1 MAHIHVVLLEPEIPQ
16 NTGNI
21 ARTCAATGS
30 SLHLIEPLGFKI
42 DDRSLR
48 RAGLDYWDKLDVHV
62 YENIEDFYKKN
73 PGADIYYFSKKAH
86 HVYTDVA
93 YPKEVYLMF
102 GKETKGIPRMSSA
115 GTKRKP
121 CGCRCAKGCVLLIY
135 QTRSRSPY
143 TRYCD
148 NMISSIWRWKD
159 YYKNRLKRFFHN
171 L

>member
-73 PGADIYYFSKKAH
+73 PDADIYYFSKKAH

-102 GKETKGIPRMSSA
+102 GKETKGIPEDELRRHEERTVRMPMREGLRSLNLSNA
-115 GTKRKP
+115 V
-121 CGCRCAKGCVLLIY
+121 AIAVYEVLRQHDFEHLA
-135 QTRSRSPY
+135 
-143 TRYCD
+143 
-148 NMISSIWRWKD
+148 
-159 YYKNRLKRFFHN
+159 LEG
-171 L
+171 LL